1 MNLIMRTLQDKFGFD
16 QFREGQQEIIQSI
29 LQGKDVLAVLPTG
42 SGKTLCYHLP
52 AILLDGL
59 TIVISPLVSLMEDQV
74 THMKAQGDKAVA
86 HISSLINSDERNEIL
101 KNLENYHLI
110 FLSPEMA
117 GVPYIKRM
125 LVRQKVSLFVVD
137 EAHCISQWGHE
148 FRTDYLRLSHVRK
161 QLGNPP
167 CLALTATA
175 TSEVEED
182 IRRHLEMKD
191 ESVYRFPI
199 NRKNIYMA
207 VETVGNKK
215 EKDVFFLS
223 EMKTMDYPAIVYTGT
238 RKNAVNYATLLQK
251 NEFRRVAFY
260 HGGMS
265 KEDRLLVQ
273 QQFIHDEIDI
283 ICCTNAFGMGINK
296 SNVRSVVHLNLPSS
310 VEQYVQEIGRA
321 GRDDKQSLAL
331 LINSE
336 EDRFLP
342 MSFID
347 NEFPDDY
354 LLDQIKVIVKTSLD
368 GMELDKV
375 RQLIQ
380 MEETQWK
387 MLIYYFEKENVI
399 QSNKVVFNRREE
411 EVLSK
416 IKTHFEKRRNEKKVQ
431 LNEMNILLRSEE
443 CIRQS
448 IGKYFKDDVDNYP
461 ETTWCCSSCQPLSD
475 YDSGIGFY
483 SEKKL
488 NQKDHRIEDLNDYWK
503 HTLKSMLLIRN
514 GEMGSE

>member
-1 MNLIMRTLQDKFGFD
+1 MKPILQSLQEQFGYD
-16 QFREGQQEIIQSI
+16 HFREGQQEIIQSI
-29 LQGKDVLAVLPTG
+29 LTGKDVLAILPTG

-74 THMKAQGDKAVA
+74 TQMKAKGDKAVA
-86 HISSLINSDERNEIL
+86 HISSLISPDERKDIL
-101 KNLENYHLI
+101 RNIEKYHLI
-110 FLSPEMA
+110 FLSPEM
-117 GVPYIKRM
+117 VSIPYIKRV
-125 LVRQKVSLFVVD
+125 LARQNIRLFVVD

-175 TSEVEED
+175 TSEVEQD
-182 IRRHLEMKD
+182 IRKQLEMKN
-191 ESVYRFPI
+191 ESVYRYPV
-199 NRKNIYMA
+199 NRTNIYMA
-207 VETVGNKK
+207 VETVKDQK
-215 EKDVFFLS
+215 EKDELFLS
-223 EMKTMDYPAIVYTGT
+223 EMKTLNYPVIVYTGT
-238 RKNAVNYATLLQK
+238 RKRAVSYATLLQK
-251 NEFRRVAFY
+251 KGFLHVAFY

-321 GRDDKQSLAL
+321 GRDNKQSLAL

-347 NEFPDDY
+347 NEFPNDY
-354 LLDQIKVIVKTSLD
+354 W
-368 GMELDKV
+368 LDKILIETSTDGRPVEEV
-375 RQLIQ
+375 RHLVQ
-380 MEETQWK
+380 MDEIQWK
-387 MLIYYFEKENVI
+387 MLIFYLEKENVV
-399 QSNKVVFNRREE
+399 QSETFVFNDRGEK
-411 EVLSK
+411 VLSK
-416 IKTHFEKRRNEKKVQ
+416 IKAHFDMRRKEKKVQ
-431 LNEMNILLRSEE
+431 LMEMNTLLKSQK
-443 CIRQS
+443 CIRHS
-448 IGKYFKDDVDNYP
+448 IGGYFSDDVDRYP
-461 ETTWCCSSCQPLSD
+461 ETQWCCSSCQPLSD
-475 YDSGIGFY
+475 YLSGISHSNDG
-483 SEKKL
+483 EKIK
-488 NQKDHRIEDLNDYWK
+488 NNHRRKAQNEYWK
-503 HTLKSMLLIRN
+503 DTLKKMLFIRD
-514 GEMGSE
+514 GDMDSE